1 MTLMQDTL
9 CVTPALG
16 EHHDY
21 DEGEFPDYNQSYEV
35 MMILHQESPAQGV
48 SHMQTEDHRQECPGG
63 ETCQVS
69 LWKLIMMVILR
80 VQSVQ

>member
-1 MTLMQDTL
+1 MILMQDTP
-9 CVTPALG
+9 CVTPASG

-21 DEGEFPDYNQSYEV
+21 DEDEFPDYNQGNEV

-63 ETCQVS
+63 ETGQVS
-69 LWKLIMMVILR
+69 LWKLIMMVTK
-80 VQSVQ
+80 STES